1 MKGWISIHRKLRG
14 NWLWTEKRKF
24 SRAEAWIDLLL
35 TVNHEQAEVSIKG
48 QIFTVK
54 RGESLA
60 SYGTFSDRWGWSISS
75 AKRFFE
81 TLQSRNMI
89 RFKSETVSTRITICN
104 YDSYQ
109 SGELRNE
116 TQMKRTRNAQETHV
130 VTNNKKNNNNNE
142 NKKRLD
148 GSFMTQKEIDMQNKI
163 DQFLAQ

>member
-1 MKGWISIHRKLRG
+1 MKGWISIHRKLRH

-48 QIFTVK
+48 QIFTVN

-75 AKRFFE
+75 VKRFFE
-81 TLQSRNMI
+81 TLQNRNMI
-89 RFKSETVSTRITICN
+89 RFKSETVSTRISICN

-109 SGELRNE
+109 SGELRND
-116 TQMKRTRNAQETHV
+116 TQMTRTRNACEKHL
-130 VTNNKKNNNNNE
+130 VTNNNNNNKNNE
-142 NKKRLD
+142 NKRRLD
-148 GSFMTQKEIDMQNKI
+148 GSEMTQKEVDLSKQIE
-163 DQFLAQ
+163 QFLES